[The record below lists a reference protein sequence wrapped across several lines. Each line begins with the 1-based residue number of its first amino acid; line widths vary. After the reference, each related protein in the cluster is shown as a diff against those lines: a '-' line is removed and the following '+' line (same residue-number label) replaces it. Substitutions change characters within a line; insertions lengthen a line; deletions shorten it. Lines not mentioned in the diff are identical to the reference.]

1 MSIIDQLHKWL
12 ADPPPEHV
20 FEMTEYALTAVSPR
34 TPREQ
39 KKGFLVE
46 RGLTASPI
54 APNILKP
61 QLYREAL
68 EKTSGAAGKRPKAV
82 LVIPDYAVRMAVLDF
97 EEFPAGEE
105 QRTALLRF
113 RLRKSVPF
121 PIDEARLSYSIQ
133 FTTEKLVEVIAVAV
147 ARPILEDYE
156 RIFVDAG
163 YKPGMVLPSIMAALP
178 LCDASRKGLTLL
190 AKATGFTLTVVLLEP
205 GRVRLVRCV
214 DLASGE
220 EPGGMMPEG
229 AGPVQ
234 TAAIM
239 APLVQQTLAYAEDQ
253 LGESVSQI
261 LLSGFESET
270 ERLGARI
277 SDDFGIPFRPLTSR
291 FGATSIENIGLL
303 GMLEKYAA

>member
-20 FEMTEYALTAVSPR
+20 FEMTEYALTTGSSRVP
-34 TPREQ
+34 TEQ
-39 KKGFLVE
+39 KRESLVE

-68 EKTSGAAGKRPKAV
+68 EKTAGAAGKRAKAV

-105 QRTALLRF
+105 QRTALIRF

-121 PIDEARLSYSIQ
+121 PIDEAQLSYSVQ
-133 FTTEKLVEVIAVAV
+133 FTDEKLVEVLAVAV

-163 YKPGMVLPSIMAALP
+163 YKLGMVLPSIIAALP
-178 LCDASRKGLTLL
+178 LCNVTKKGLTLL
-190 AKATGFTLTVVLLEP
+190 AKTTGFTLTVVLLEP

-214 DLASGE
+214 DLATGE
-220 EPGGMMPEG
+220 EEAGTLPQRVKPE
-229 AGPVQ
+229 Q
-234 TAAIM
+234 SAAVM
-239 APLVQQTLAYAEDQ
+239 VPLVQQTLAYAEDQ
-253 LGESVSQI
+253 LGNPVSLV
-261 LLSGFESET
+261 LLSGFEGET
-270 ERLGARI
+270 ETLGARI
-277 SDDFGIPFRPLTSR
+277 TNDFDVPFRALTSR
-291 FGATSIENIGLL
+291 FGAASPENLGVL